1 MNKMMKWLF
10 VAVAF
15 TGMCACSGEDAL
27 QQSSQVE
34 TSSVSFSFFDST
46 VEKFGEA
53 NLSNGAMEAN
63 GGSITR
69 AGDGLIT
76 GDVQTRADDNT
87 ATTWKKRFTRLDIAI
102 IPVNSSQDIQY
113 IHQADATQDGF
124 GSATLRLPIGKYKM
138 VAIASKVE
146 GEVNIVSAE
155 KVTFPE
161 DKKLDDMAYVCK
173 DIEVKSGSNTFNC
186 QLERAISLLK
196 FQSTDNLPVGFSKIE
211 ASLVGNVSRVFN
223 PTTGYGVVDAGGNT
237 HDRSW
242 SLAKAT
248 SGKPVSVSIY
258 VFLASEKETIQAD
271 LKIYNTDNKV
281 AKALHFDQVI
291 LQQNHVTTYTGP
303 LFTSGS
309 AFEFTFENTDLLKSG
324 YDKTFGDDGL
334 TK

>member
-1 MNKMMKWLF
+1 MMKWLF

-63 GGSITR
+63 GESITR
-69 AGDGLIT
+69 AGNSLLT

-102 IPVNSSQDIQY
+102 IPVNSSQKIQY

-138 VAIASKVE
+138 VAIASKVK

-161 DKKLDDMAYVCK
+161 DEKLDDMAYVCK

-196 FQSTDNLPVGFSKIE
+196 FQSSDNLPVGFSKIE

-237 HDRSW
+237 HNRSW

-248 SGKPVSVSIY
+248 SGKPLSVSIY
-258 VFLASEKETIQAD
+258 VFIASEKETIQAD

-281 AKALHFDQVI
+281 AKALHFDQVT
-291 LQQNHVTTYTGP
+291 LQQNHITTYTGP

-309 AFEFTFENTDLLKSG
+309 AFEFTFENTNLLPSD
-324 YDKTFGDDGL
+324 YDKTFGDAGL

>member
-10 VAVAF
+10 AAVMF

-27 QQSSQVE
+27 QQTSQVE

-46 VEKFGEA
+46 VEEFGKA
-53 NLSNGAMEAN
+53 NLSQGAMEAN
-63 GGSITR
+63 GESITR
-69 AGDGLIT
+69 AG
-76 GDVQTRADDNT
+76 DNT

-102 IPVNSSQDIQY
+102 IPVNSSQNIQY
-113 IHQADATQDGF
+113 VHQSDATQSDF

-138 VAIASKVE
+138 VAIASAMK

-155 KVTFPE
+155 EVTFPE
-161 DKKLDDMAYVCK
+161 NESLDDMAYVCK

-196 FQSTDNLPVGFSKIE
+196 FHSSDELPAGISKVE
-211 ASLVGNVSRVFN
+211 ASLSGNISRVFN
-223 PTTGYGVVDAGGNT
+223 PTTGYGVKGAGDNT
-237 HDRSW
+237 QNRSW
-242 SLAKAT
+242 SLANMKPGKAMT
-248 SGKPVSVSIY
+248 ISMY
-258 VFLASEKETIQAD
+258 VFLSSEKETIQAD
-271 LKIYNTDNKV
+271 LNIYNTDNEV
-281 AKALHFDQVI
+281 IKALHFDQVT

-309 AFEFTFENTDLLKSG
+309 AFEFTFENTDLLKSD
-324 YDKTFGDDGL
+324 YDQTFDDAGQ

>member
-10 VAVAF
+10 AAVAF

-46 VEKFGEA
+46 VEKFGAA

-69 AGDGLIT
+69 AGDSLLT

-87 ATTWKKRFTRLDIAI
+87 TTTWKERFTRLDIAI
-102 IPVNSSQDIQY
+102 IPVNSSQKNLY

-186 QLERAISLLK
+186 KLERAISLLK
-196 FQSTDNLPVGFSKIE
+196 FQSSDNLPVGFSKIE

-237 HDRSW
+237 HNRIW
-242 SLAKAT
+242 SLANAK
-248 SGKPVSVSIY
+248 SGKVGLSIY

-271 LKIYNTDNKV
+271 LKIYNTDNEV
-281 AKALHFDQVI
+281 AKALHFDQVT
-291 LQQNHVTTYTGP
+291 LQLNHVTTYTGP

-309 AFEFTFENTDLLKSG
+309 AFEFTFENSDLLKSG

>member
-10 VAVAF
+10 AAVAF

-69 AGDGLIT
+69 AGDSLLT

-87 ATTWKKRFTRLDIAI
+87 TTTWKKRFTRLDIAI
-102 IPVNSSQDIQY
+102 IPVNSIQNTQY

-138 VAIASKVE
+138 VAIASKVK

-161 DKKLDDMAYVCK
+161 DEKLDDMAYVCK

-196 FQSTDNLPVGFSKIE
+196 FQSSDNLPVGFSRIE

-237 HDRSW
+237 HNRSW
-242 SLAKAT
+242 SLANAK
-248 SGKPVSVSIY
+248 SGKVGLSIY

-309 AFEFTFENTDLLKSG
+309 AFEFTFENTNLLPSD
-324 YDKTFGDDGL
+324 YDQTFGDDGL

>member
-69 AGDGLIT
+69 AGDSFLT

-87 ATTWKKRFTRLDIAI
+87 TTTWKKRFTRLDIAI

-113 IHQADATQDGF
+113 IHQADANQDGF

-138 VAIASKVE
+138 VAIASKVK

-161 DKKLDDMAYVCK
+161 DEKLDDMAYVCK

-186 QLERAISLLK
+186 KLERAISLLK
-196 FQSTDNLPVGFSKIE
+196 FKSTDNLPVGFSKIE

-237 HDRSW
+237 HNRSW
-242 SLAKAT
+242 SLADAK
-248 SGKPVSVSIY
+248 SGTVGLYIY

-271 LKIYNTDNKV
+271 LKIYNTDNEV
-281 AKALHFDQVI
+281 AKALHFDQVT

-309 AFEFTFENTDLLKSG
+309 AFEFTFENTDLSPSD
-324 YDKTFGDDGL
+324 YDQTFGDDGL

>member
-1 MNKMMKWLF
+1 MKWLF

-69 AGDGLIT
+69 AGDSFLT

-87 ATTWKKRFTRLDIAI
+87 TTTWKERFTRLDIAI
-102 IPVNSSQDIQY
+102 IPVNSIQNTQY

-138 VAIASKVE
+138 VAIASKVK

-161 DKKLDDMAYVCK
+161 KEKLDDMAYVCK

-196 FQSTDNLPVGFSKIE
+196 FQSSDNLPVGFSKIE

-237 HDRSW
+237 HNRNW

-248 SGKPVSVSIY
+248 SGKPLSVSIY

-271 LKIYNTDNKV
+271 LKIYNTDNEV

-309 AFEFTFENTDLLKSG
+309 AFEFTFENTNLLPSG
-324 YDKTFGDDGL
+324 YDKTFDDDGL

>member
-69 AGDGLIT
+69 AGDSLLT

-87 ATTWKKRFTRLDIAI
+87 TTTWKKRFTRLDIAI
-102 IPVNSSQDIQY
+102 IPVNSIQNTQY

-138 VAIASKVE
+138 VAIASKVK

-161 DKKLDDMAYVCK
+161 DEKLDDMAYVCK

-186 QLERAISLLK
+186 KLERAISLLK
-196 FQSTDNLPVGFSKIE
+196 FKSTDNLPVGFSKIE

-237 HDRSW
+237 HNRIW
-242 SLAKAT
+242 SLADAK
-248 SGKPVSVSIY
+248 SGTVGLYIY

-271 LKIYNTDNKV
+271 LKIYNTDNEV

-309 AFEFTFENTDLLKSG
+309 AFEFTFENTNLLPSD
-324 YDKTFGDDGL
+324 YDQTFGDDGL

>member
-10 VAVAF
+10 VAVMF

-27 QQSSQVE
+27 QQTSQVE

-46 VEKFGEA
+46 VEEFGKA
-53 NLSNGAMEAN
+53 NLSQGAMEAN
-63 GGSITR
+63 GESITR
-69 AGDGLIT
+69 AG
-76 GDVQTRADDNT
+76 DNT

-102 IPVNSSQDIQY
+102 IPVNSRQNIQY
-113 IHQADATQDGF
+113 VHQSDATQSDF

-138 VAIASKVE
+138 VAIASAMK

-155 KVTFPE
+155 EVTFPE
-161 DKKLDDMAYVCK
+161 NESLDDMAYVCK

-196 FQSTDNLPVGFSKIE
+196 FHSSDELPAGISKVE
-211 ASLVGNVSRVFN
+211 ASLSGNISRVFN
-223 PTTGYGVVDAGGNT
+223 PTTGYGVKGAGDNT
-237 HDRSW
+237 QNRSW
-242 SLAKAT
+242 SLANMKPGKAMT
-248 SGKPVSVSIY
+248 ISMY
-258 VFLASEKETIQAD
+258 VFLSSEKETIQAD
-271 LKIYNTDNKV
+271 LNIYNTDNEV
-281 AKALHFDQVI
+281 IKALHFDQVT

-309 AFEFTFENTDLLKSG
+309 AFEFTFENTDLLKSD
-324 YDKTFGDDGL
+324 YDQTFDDAGQ

>member
-1 MNKMMKWLF
+1 MMKWLF
-10 VAVAF
+10 AAVAF

-46 VEKFGEA
+46 IEKFGEA

-76 GDVQTRADDNT
+76 GDVPTRADDNT

-102 IPVNSSQDIQY
+102 IPVNSSQKIQY

-138 VAIASKVE
+138 VAIASKMK

-161 DKKLDDMAYVCK
+161 DEKLDDMAYVCK

-237 HDRSW
+237 HNRSW

-248 SGKPVSVSIY
+248 SGKPLSVSIY

-271 LKIYNTDNKV
+271 LKIYNTDNEV

-309 AFEFTFENTDLLKSG
+309 AFEFTFENTNLLPSD
-324 YDKTFGDDGL
+324 YDKTFDDDGL

>member
-10 VAVAF
+10 AAVAF

-53 NLSNGAMEAN
+53 KPSNGAMEAN

-69 AGDGLIT
+69 AGDSFLT

-87 ATTWKKRFTRLDIAI
+87 TTTWKERFTRLDIAI

-138 VAIASKVE
+138 VAIASKVK

-161 DKKLDDMAYVCK
+161 NEKLDDMAYVCK

-186 QLERAISLLK
+186 KLERAISLLK
-196 FQSTDNLPVGFSKIE
+196 FQSSDNLPVGFSRIE

-237 HDRSW
+237 HNRSW
-242 SLAKAT
+242 SLANAK
-248 SGKPVSVSIY
+248 SGKVGLSIY

-309 AFEFTFENTDLLKSG
+309 AFEFTFENTNLLPSD
-324 YDKTFGDDGL
+324 YDQTFGDDGL

>member
-10 VAVAF
+10 AAVAF

-46 VEKFGEA
+46 VEEFGKA
-53 NLSNGAMEAN
+53 NLSQGAMEAN
-63 GGSITR
+63 GESITR
-69 AGDGLIT
+69 AG
-76 GDVQTRADDNT
+76 DNT

-102 IPVNSSQDIQY
+102 IPVNSRQNIQY
-113 IHQADATQDGF
+113 VHQADATQSDF

-138 VAIASKVE
+138 VAIASAMK

-155 KVTFPE
+155 EVTFPE
-161 DKKLDDMAYVCK
+161 NESLDDMAYVCK

-196 FQSTDNLPVGFSKIE
+196 FHSSDELPAGISKVE
-211 ASLVGNVSRVFN
+211 ASLSGNISRVFN
-223 PTTGYGVVDAGGNT
+223 PTTGYGVKGAGDNT
-237 HDRSW
+237 QNRSW
-242 SLAKAT
+242 SLANMKP
-248 SGKPVSVSIY
+248 GKTMTISMY
-258 VFLASEKETIQAD
+258 VFLSSEKETIQAD
-271 LKIYNTDNKV
+271 LNIYNTDNEV
-281 AKALHFDQVI
+281 IKALHFDQVT

-309 AFEFTFENTDLLKSG
+309 AFEFTFENTDLLKSD
-324 YDKTFGDDGL
+324 YDQTFDDAGQ

>member
-1 MNKMMKWLF
+1 MMKWLF
-10 VAVAF
+10 AAVAF

-46 VEKFGEA
+46 IEKFGEA

-76 GDVQTRADDNT
+76 GDVPTRADDNT

-102 IPVNSSQDIQY
+102 IPVNSSQKIQY
-113 IHQADATQDGF
+113 IHQADATKDGF

-138 VAIASKVE
+138 VAIASKVK

-161 DKKLDDMAYVCK
+161 DEKLDDMAYVCK

-237 HDRSW
+237 HNRSW

-248 SGKPVSVSIY
+248 SGKPLSVSIY

-271 LKIYNTDNKV
+271 LKIYNTDNEV
-281 AKALHFDQVI
+281 AKALHFDQVT
-291 LQQNHVTTYTGP
+291 LLQNHITTYTGP

-324 YDKTFGDDGL
+324 YDKTFDDDGL

>member
-10 VAVAF
+10 AAVMF

-27 QQSSQVE
+27 QQTSQVE

-46 VEKFGEA
+46 VEEFGKA
-53 NLSNGAMEAN
+53 NLSQGAMEAN
-63 GGSITR
+63 GESITR
-69 AGDGLIT
+69 AG
-76 GDVQTRADDNT
+76 DNT

-102 IPVNSSQDIQY
+102 IPVNSRQNIQY
-113 IHQADATQDGF
+113 VHQADATQSDF

-138 VAIASKVE
+138 VAIASAMK

-155 KVTFPE
+155 EVTFPE
-161 DKKLDDMAYVCK
+161 NESLDDMAYVCK

-196 FQSTDNLPVGFSKIE
+196 FHSSDELPAGISKVE
-211 ASLVGNVSRVFN
+211 ASLSGNISRVFN
-223 PTTGYGVVDAGGNT
+223 PTTGYGVKGAGVNT
-237 HDRSW
+237 QNRSW
-242 SLAKAT
+242 SLANLKP
-248 SGKPVSVSIY
+248 GKTMTISMY
-258 VFLASEKETIQAD
+258 VFLSSEKETIQAD
-271 LKIYNTDNKV
+271 LNIYNTDNEV
-281 AKALHFDQVI
+281 IKALHFDQVT

-309 AFEFTFENTDLLKSG
+309 AFEFTFENTDLLKSD
-324 YDKTFGDDGL
+324 YDQTFDDAGQ

>member
-10 VAVAF
+10 AAVMF

-27 QQSSQVE
+27 QQTSQVE

-46 VEKFGEA
+46 VEEFGKA
-53 NLSNGAMEAN
+53 NLSQGAMEAN
-63 GGSITR
+63 GESITR
-69 AGDGLIT
+69 AG
-76 GDVQTRADDNT
+76 DNT

-102 IPVNSSQDIQY
+102 IPVNSRQNIQY
-113 IHQADATQDGF
+113 VHQSDATQSEF

-138 VAIASKVE
+138 VAIASAMK

-155 KVTFPE
+155 EVTFPE
-161 DKKLDDMAYVCK
+161 NESLDDMAYVCK

-196 FQSTDNLPVGFSKIE
+196 FHSSDELPAGISKVE
-211 ASLVGNVSRVFN
+211 ASLSGNISRVFN
-223 PTTGYGVVDAGGNT
+223 PTTGYGVKGAGDNT
-237 HDRSW
+237 QNRSW
-242 SLAKAT
+242 SLANMKPGKAMT
-248 SGKPVSVSIY
+248 ISMY
-258 VFLASEKETIQAD
+258 VFLSSEKETIQAD
-271 LKIYNTDNKV
+271 LNIYNTDNEV
-281 AKALHFDQVI
+281 VKALHFDQVT

-309 AFEFTFENTDLLKSG
+309 AFEFTFENTDLLKSD
-324 YDKTFGDDGL
+324 YDQTFDDAGQ

>member
-10 VAVAF
+10 AAVMF

-27 QQSSQVE
+27 QQTLQVE

-46 VEKFGEA
+46 VEEFGKA
-53 NLSNGAMEAN
+53 NLSQGAMEAN
-63 GGSITR
+63 GESITR
-69 AGDGLIT
+69 AG
-76 GDVQTRADDNT
+76 DNT

-102 IPVNSSQDIQY
+102 IPVNSRQNIQY
-113 IHQADATQDGF
+113 VHQADATQSDF

-138 VAIASKVE
+138 VAIASAMK

-155 KVTFPE
+155 EVTFPE
-161 DKKLDDMAYVCK
+161 NESLDDMAYVCK

-196 FQSTDNLPVGFSKIE
+196 FHSSDELPAGISKVE
-211 ASLVGNVSRVFN
+211 ASLSGNISRVFN
-223 PTTGYGVVDAGGNT
+223 PTTGYGVKGAGDNT
-237 HDRSW
+237 QNRSW
-242 SLAKAT
+242 SLANMKP
-248 SGKPVSVSIY
+248 GKTMTISMY
-258 VFLASEKETIQAD
+258 VFLSSEKETIQAD
-271 LKIYNTDNKV
+271 LNIYNTDNEV
-281 AKALHFDQVI
+281 IKALHFDQVT

-309 AFEFTFENTDLLKSG
+309 AFEFTFENTDLLKSD
-324 YDKTFGDDGL
+324 YDQTFDDAGQ

>member
-10 VAVAF
+10 AAVMF

-27 QQSSQVE
+27 QQTSQVE

-46 VEKFGEA
+46 VEEFGKA
-53 NLSNGAMEAN
+53 NLSQGAMEAN
-63 GGSITR
+63 GESITR
-69 AGDGLIT
+69 AG
-76 GDVQTRADDNT
+76 DNT

-102 IPVNSSQDIQY
+102 IPVNSRQNIQY
-113 IHQADATQDGF
+113 VHQSDATQSDF

-138 VAIASKVE
+138 VAIASAMK

-155 KVTFPE
+155 EVTFPE
-161 DKKLDDMAYVCK
+161 NESLDDMAYVCK

-196 FQSTDNLPVGFSKIE
+196 FHSSDELPAGISKVE
-211 ASLVGNVSRVFN
+211 ASLSGNISRVFN
-223 PTTGYGVVDAGGNT
+223 PTTGYGVKGAGDNT
-237 HDRSW
+237 QNRSW
-242 SLAKAT
+242 SLANMKPGKAMT
-248 SGKPVSVSIY
+248 ISMY
-258 VFLASEKETIQAD
+258 VFLSSERETIQAD
-271 LKIYNTDNKV
+271 LNIYNTDNEV
-281 AKALHFDQVI
+281 IKALHFDQVT

-309 AFEFTFENTDLLKSG
+309 AFEFTFENTDLLKSD
-324 YDKTFGDDGL
+324 YDQTFDDAGQ

>member
-1 MNKMMKWLF
+1 MNKLMKWLF
-10 VAVAF
+10 AAVAF

-46 VEKFGEA
+46 VEEFGKA
-53 NLSNGAMEAN
+53 NLSQGAMEAN
-63 GGSITR
+63 GESITR
-69 AGDGLIT
+69 AG
-76 GDVQTRADDNT
+76 DNT

-102 IPVNSSQDIQY
+102 IPVNSRQNIQY
-113 IHQADATQDGF
+113 VHQSDATQSDF

-138 VAIASKVE
+138 VAIASAMK

-155 KVTFPE
+155 EVTFPE
-161 DKKLDDMAYVCK
+161 NESLDDMAYVCK

-196 FQSTDNLPVGFSKIE
+196 FHSSDELPAGISKVE
-211 ASLVGNVSRVFN
+211 ASLSGNISRVFN
-223 PTTGYGVVDAGGNT
+223 PTTGYGVKGAGDNT
-237 HDRSW
+237 QNRSW
-242 SLAKAT
+242 SLANMKP
-248 SGKPVSVSIY
+248 GKTMTISMY
-258 VFLASEKETIQAD
+258 VFLSSEKETIQAD
-271 LKIYNTDNKV
+271 LNIYNTDNEV
-281 AKALHFDQVI
+281 IKALHFDQVT

-309 AFEFTFENTDLLKSG
+309 AFEFTFENTDLLKSD
-324 YDKTFGDDGL
+324 YDQTFDDAGQ

>member
-1 MNKMMKWLF
+1 MMKWLF

-63 GGSITR
+63 GESITR
-69 AGDGLIT
+69 AGDSLLT

-102 IPVNSSQDIQY
+102 IPVNSSQKIQY

-138 VAIASKVE
+138 VAIASKVK

-161 DKKLDDMAYVCK
+161 DEKLDDMAYVCK

-196 FQSTDNLPVGFSKIE
+196 FQSSDNLPVGFSKIE

-237 HDRSW
+237 HNRSW

-248 SGKPVSVSIY
+248 SGKPLSVSIY
-258 VFLASEKETIQAD
+258 VFIASEKETIQAD

-281 AKALHFDQVI
+281 AKALHFDQVT
-291 LQQNHVTTYTGP
+291 LQQNHITTYTGP

-309 AFEFTFENTDLLKSG
+309 AFEFTFENANLLPSD

>member
-10 VAVAF
+10 AAVMF

-27 QQSSQVE
+27 QQTSQVE

-46 VEKFGEA
+46 VEEFGKA
-53 NLSNGAMEAN
+53 NLSQGAMEAN
-63 GGSITR
+63 GESITR
-69 AGDGLIT
+69 AG
-76 GDVQTRADDNT
+76 DNT

-102 IPVNSSQDIQY
+102 IPVNSRQNIQY
-113 IHQADATQDGF
+113 VHQSDATQSDF

-138 VAIASKVE
+138 VAIASAMK

-155 KVTFPE
+155 EVTFPE
-161 DKKLDDMAYVCK
+161 NESLDDMAYVCK

-196 FQSTDNLPVGFSKIE
+196 FHSSDELPAGISKVE
-211 ASLVGNVSRVFN
+211 ASLSGNISRVFN
-223 PTTGYGVVDAGGNT
+223 PTTGYGVKGAGDNT
-237 HDRSW
+237 QNRSW
-242 SLAKAT
+242 SLANMKPGKAMT
-248 SGKPVSVSIY
+248 ISMY
-258 VFLASEKETIQAD
+258 VFLSSEKETIQAD
-271 LKIYNTDNKV
+271 LNIYNTDNEV
-281 AKALHFDQVI
+281 IKALHFNQVT

-309 AFEFTFENTDLLKSG
+309 AFEFTFENTDLLKSD
-324 YDKTFGDDGL
+324 YDQTFDDAGQ

>member
-10 VAVAF
+10 AAVMF

-27 QQSSQVE
+27 QQTSQVE

-46 VEKFGEA
+46 VEEFGKA
-53 NLSNGAMEAN
+53 NLSQGAMEAN
-63 GGSITR
+63 GESITR
-69 AGDGLIT
+69 AG
-76 GDVQTRADDNT
+76 DNT

-102 IPVNSSQDIQY
+102 IPVNSRQNIQY
-113 IHQADATQDGF
+113 VHQADATQSDF

-138 VAIASKVE
+138 VAIASAMK

-155 KVTFPE
+155 EVTFPE
-161 DKKLDDMAYVCK
+161 NESLDDMAYVCK

-196 FQSTDNLPVGFSKIE
+196 FHSSDELPAGISKVE
-211 ASLVGNVSRVFN
+211 ASLSGNISRVFN
-223 PTTGYGVVDAGGNT
+223 PTTGYGVKGAGDNT
-237 HDRSW
+237 QNRSW
-242 SLAKAT
+242 SLANMKPGKAMT
-248 SGKPVSVSIY
+248 ISMY
-258 VFLASEKETIQAD
+258 VFLSSEKETIQAD
-271 LKIYNTDNKV
+271 LNIYNTDNEV
-281 AKALHFDQVI
+281 IKALHFDQVT

-309 AFEFTFENTDLLKSG
+309 AFEFTFENTDLLKSD
-324 YDKTFGDDGL
+324 YDQTFDDAGQ

>member
-10 VAVAF
+10 AAVAF

-53 NLSNGAMEAN
+53 NLSSGAMEAN
-63 GGSITR
+63 GESI
-69 AGDGLIT
+69 
-76 GDVQTRADDNT
+76 TRADDNT

-102 IPVNSSQDIQY
+102 IPANSSQNIQY
-113 IHQADATQDGF
+113 VHQSDATQSDF

-138 VAIASKVE
+138 VAIASKVK

-161 DKKLDDMAYVCK
+161 DEKLDDMAYVCK

-196 FQSTDNLPVGFSKIE
+196 FQSSDNLPVGFSKIE

-237 HDRSW
+237 HNRIW
-242 SLAKAT
+242 SLANAK
-248 SGKPVSVSIY
+248 SGKVGLSIY

-271 LKIYNTDNKV
+271 LKIYNTDNEV

-324 YDKTFGDDGL
+324 YDKTFDDDGL

>member
-1 MNKMMKWLF
+1 MMKWLF
-10 VAVAF
+10 AAVAF

-69 AGDGLIT
+69 AGDSFLT

-138 VAIASKVE
+138 VAIASKVK

-161 DKKLDDMAYVCK
+161 DEKLDDMAYVCK

-237 HDRSW
+237 HNRSW

-248 SGKPVSVSIY
+248 SGKPLSVSIY

-271 LKIYNTDNKV
+271 LKIYNTDNEV
-281 AKALHFDQVI
+281 AKALHFDQVT
-291 LQQNHVTTYTGP
+291 LLQNHITTYTGP

-324 YDKTFGDDGL
+324 YDKTFDDDGL